1 MIWDDES
8 DADKREGDLL
18 EMKGKRRTIRSKSLI
33 FQYSHFHIVT
43 IHNKLKRIYF
53 IPYVLNVVL
62 FP

>member
-8 DADKREGDLL
+8 DEDKREGDLL

-33 FQYSHFHIVT
+33 FQYSHLNTIT
-43 IHNKLKRIYF
+43 IHKKLQNLYF